1 MFKKIILDG
10 EETCYSIN
18 ENGQVRNDQT
28 GNFLKGTILHSYRY
42 VALRWNGKR
51 KNKSIH
57 RLVAEAFI
65 PNPNNLPYV
74 HHKDANR
81 LNNCVENLAW
91 VSEEENRREA
101 PHPNNYKKSLNNE
114 ILENEVWKTFRDSV
128 YQVSNLG
135 RVRNTKTNRILKGNK
150 ADCGYI
156 RVDIQLPGEK
166 RRKYMVHQL
175 VYECFVSPIYDIIN
189 HIDGNKTNNKIE
201 NLESVTHQE
210 NMQKAANETNAWNF
224 KKVAQYDLEGNYIQ
238 TFLNAS
244 AAARVVNILPSSMR
258 NAIRLRDGKT
268 QGFIFKYIEKDE
280 ASSTIPNGSRAN
292 NPKCIAHENGEDM
305 VKTRSESS
313 RIK

>member
-10 EETCYSIN
+10 EKTKWSVN
-18 ENGQVRNDQT
+18 EQGQVRNDET
-28 GNFLKGTILHSYRY
+28 GKFLKGTILHSYRY
-42 VALRWNGKR
+42 INFRWNGKQ
-51 KNKSIH
+51 KNKSVH
-57 RLVAEAFI
+57 RLVAEAFL

-91 VSEEENRREA
+91 VSEQENRKEA
-101 PHPNNYKKSLNNE
+101 YMPSGYKKYDDKRY
-114 ILENEVWKTFRDSV
+114 ENEEWRTFRDSV

-166 RRKYMVHQL
+166 RKKFLVHQL
-175 VYECFVSPIYDIIN
+175 VYECFISPNFEIIN
-189 HIDGNKTNNKIE
+189 HIDGNKTNNNVE

-224 KKVAQYDLEGNYIQ
+224 RRVAQYDLEGNFIQ

-244 AAARVVNILPSSMR
+244 DAARAVNILPSSMR
-258 NAIRLRDGKT
+258 NAIRLRNGKT
-268 QGFIFKYIEKDE
+268 QGFIFKYIEEDE
-280 ASSTIPNGSRAN
+280 TSSTIPCGSRVN
-292 NPKCIAHENGEDM
+292 SSKCIAYESSEDM
-305 VKTRSESS
+305 VKTE
-313 RIK
+313 